1 MNALPQEDP
10 TLTLPRVYSDVPP
23 LTGTIKS
30 EPEDFVVIEQLGYR
44 PSGDGEHVFITVK
57 KRERNTSE
65 IANMLAKFAGVKRVA
80 VGYAGLKDR
89 HAVTEQSFTVQLP
102 GKEAP
107 DWSDL
112 EDDFVTILNAERHNR
127 KIRRGSLLGNA
138 FRIRIRDVA
147 GNRDLAEQILET
159 ISNHGVPNYFGSQR
173 FGREGK
179 NLHMAEKV
187 LIDGQRFKRDQLS
200 IYLSAARS
208 YLFNLVVA
216 DRISQGHWG
225 AAMDGDVMQLSG
237 SNKHFYVDK
246 VTEDIRQRHEAL
258 DIHATGPLYGKASRA
273 LEPTGYVSD
282 IEHAI
287 AEQWQAWIAG
297 VERIGVE
304 ADRRAMRMPVAGMN
318 WFWQQ
323 DSLVLNFSLPSGCY
337 ATSVLRE
344 LI

>member
-10 TLTLPRVYSDVPP
+10 TLSLPRVYSDTPP
-23 LTGTIKS
+23 LMGSIKA
-30 EPEDFVVIEQLGYR
+30 EPEDFVVVEQLGYR
-44 PSGDGEHVFITVK
+44 PSGDGEHVFITLR

-65 IANMLAKFAGVKRVA
+65 VANMLAKFAGVKRVA
-80 VGYAGLKDR
+80 IGYAGLKDK

-102 GKEAP
+102 GKESP
-107 DWSDL
+107 NWSNL
-112 EDDFVTILNAERHNR
+112 EDDYITILNAERHNR

-138 FRIRIRDVA
+138 FRIRIRNVA
-147 GNRDLAEQILET
+147 GDRGLAEQILES

-173 FGREGK
+173 FGREGN
-179 NLHMAEKV
+179 NLQMAEKV
-187 LIDGQRFKRDQLS
+187 LIDGQRFKRDKLS

-216 DRISQGHWG
+216 ERISQGHWG
-225 AAMDGDVMQLSG
+225 APMDGDVMQLSG
-237 SNKHFYVDK
+237 SNKHFHVAQVND
-246 VTEDIRQRHEAL
+246 DIQVRHQSL
-258 DIHATGPLYGKASRA
+258 DIHATGALYGKPSRA
-273 LEPTGYVSD
+273 LEPTGYMSD
-282 IEHAI
+282 IEQAI
-287 AEQWQAWIAG
+287 AEQWRAWIAG
-297 VERIGVE
+297 IERIGVE
-304 ADRRAMRMPVAGMN
+304 ADRRAMRIPVAGMN